1 MTTTFVTHSAELGT
15 ELAHRTG
22 GGLEVTLYWHQPT
35 NRVTVVVDDN
45 QTGQLF
51 ELPVDP
57 AQASYAFNHPFAY
70 AARQAR
76 RAGAPTTQSGNVSD
90 PAAGTGPILFNAAVE
105 PGNRH
110 DQQSRL
116 DAQ

>member
-1 MTTTFVTHSAELGT
+1 MTTTFVTHSSQLGT

-22 GGLEVTLYWHQPT
+22 GGLEVTLYWHQAT
-35 NRVTVVVDDN
+35 NRVTVVVDDY
-45 QTGQLF
+45 QAGHRL

-57 AQASYAFNHPFAY
+57 AQAGYAFNHPFAY
-70 AARQAR
+70 AEAR
-76 RAGAPTTQSGNVSD
+76 RADLATTQPGITSD
-90 PAAGTGPILFNAAVE
+90 PAAVTGPVTFGAGVE

-110 DQQSRL
+110 DRESPL